1 MAVKMQET
9 LSSIVVKKTLPY
21 TKFLNYELNKLGG
34 SGVLL
39 NVLTHPRQNCPLD
52 ENPMQITFFKMI
64 FLFTVFI
71 FGVILSIIIFV
82 FERAVSNK
90 KNGTLKKFDGR
101 QCKMVKKFPET
112 SDIGVRC
119 NICQSIVIGTKT
131 IMIHPP
137 NQSDINDENNL
148 SRIS

>member
-9 LSSIVVKKTLPY
+9 LSSIVVKKKLPY

-34 SGVLL
+34 SGVLQ

-71 FGVILSIIIFV
+71 FGVIMSIIIFV
-82 FERAVSNK
+82 FERAVSKN
-90 KNGTLKKFDGR
+90 KNGTLKKIDGR

-131 IMIHPP
+131 IRFLSP
-137 NQSDINDENNL
+137 NQSAP
-148 SRIS
+148 